1 MKKYGKV
8 TKGTLVIIII
18 VCILVVGI
26 VAAIGVYS
34 FDKQNKEKQEKILD
48 DVATSMHTSTN
59 FDKEIKTTGN
69 FAKVEKALKEYYI
82 EYINTSSDLVSIYS
96 KNLLGNSLTASNISS
111 DGPEF
116 TKSKENIKN
125 IKDTENSTFTKYDE
139 LISDEYI
146 NSKADELNLSEYYSN
161 LFVSKLNDNLKV
173 KEDVA
178 TLKEIAAEYDKWLD
192 KINNIFDFL
201 NKNKQNWKISG
212 NNVMF
217 TNANLVSEYNSM
229 ITDLKSQESILNA
242 KLKNLKSSK

>member
-8 TKGTLVIIII
+8 TKGALVIIII

-125 IKDTENSTFTKYDE
+125 IK
-139 LISDEYI
+139 
-146 NSKADELNLSEYYSN
+146 A
-161 LFVSKLNDNLKV
+161 VSYTHL
-173 KEDVA
+173 
-178 TLKEIAAEYDKWLD
+178 TLPTIA
-192 KINNIFDFL
+192 
-201 NKNKQNWKISG
+201 
-212 NNVMF
+212 
-217 TNANLVSEYNSM
+217 
-229 ITDLKSQESILNA
+229 
-242 KLKNLKSSK
+242 